1 MRKFTLFLMSLF
13 LTIGAM
19 AQVNYTPNHTGAKS
33 KTDRLVGSISVGG
46 DTYTMP
52 SGTGDT
58 RNSYTDLTATK
69 TFTVKAGAT
78 VTLGMTQS
86 AGSWMNAFVY
96 VDMDNN
102 GFTAGIASNN
112 YTPTGDLV
120 SYSFYNQG
128 YTNDENGRNSAGN
141 SITGNNR
148 STLTL
153 PNWTVPVDLAP
164 GEYRIRFKYDWCN
177 IDPAGAT
184 SNYFGNSFTGH
195 GGEII
200 DAKLVVEPFSYEAID
215 KPTFAKGGN
224 TTKVANIKLNETNIT
239 GFTYTQGEA
248 NSFEMPQVVA
258 GQTYTLNL
266 TYEMAWGDLAIFQID
281 KNSNEKK
288 YGYYTC
294 VWEANA
300 DPLTILTSNNDNI
313 NLMCEELE
321 IESINDLETDISEGS
336 KYLTIPY
343 EITIDDNLEPGDIT
357 IIRVMVGKK
366 DNGAYNAKNIAEG
379 GCLDLVFEVVP
390 SYTLNV
396 TSAGWATLY
405 LDFPAAIPTVE
416 DEEKG
421 VFIATGMTTPGYI
434 DLVKV
439 TGVLPAN
446 TGVIIK
452 ADQGNYTFAYSNE
465 TPADVSEN
473 LLSGSATNTYV
484 EGLAYVLSNKNGIGL
499 YKAELNKNATGGEGN
514 THFLNNAN
522 KAYLPASAASG
533 AAYYSFRFG
542 EGTTGIEE
550 VKAENGE
557 EKAIYDLTGRRV
569 EAITAPGIYII
580 NGKKTL
586 VK

>member
-13 LTIGAM
+13 LAVGAM
-19 AQVNYTPNHTGAKS
+19 AQVNYTPNHIDAKS

-78 VTLGMTQS
+78 VALEMTQS

-128 YTNDENGRNSAGN
+128 YSDDNNGRNSAGN

-148 STLTL
+148 STLAL
-153 PNWTVPVDLAP
+153 PSWTVPANLAP

-177 IDPAGAT
+177 INPAGDTGTYFNGTFT
-184 SNYFGNSFTGH
+184 SH

-215 KPTFAKGGN
+215 KPTFANGGN
-224 TTKVANIKLNETNIT
+224 TTTVAKIELNGTDIT
-239 GFTYTQGEA
+239 GFTYTKGEA
-248 NSFEMPQVVA
+248 NSFKMPQVVA

-266 TYEMAWGDLAIFQID
+266 TYDVNYGDLAIFQID
-281 KNSNEKK
+281 KNSNIKK
-288 YGYYTC
+288 YGYYVC
-294 VWEANA
+294 EWPGDPVGLLENNNA
-300 DPLTILTSNNDNI
+300 TIICQQLKLNSFDDLRIPDNDN
-313 NLMCEELE
+313 L
-321 IESINDLETDISEGS
+321 
-336 KYLTIPY
+336 KFPY
-343 EITIDDNLEPGDIT
+343 KITIDDSLKPGDIT
-357 IIRVMVGKK
+357 VVRIMVGK
-366 DNGAYNAKNIAEG
+366 GSPAYNQKNIAEG
-379 GCLDLVFEVVP
+379 GCLDLVFEVAP
-390 SYTLNV
+390 SHTLNV
-396 TSAGWATLY
+396 TSAGWATLF

-446 TGVIIK
+446 TGVIVRMD
-452 ADQGNYTFAYSNE
+452 AGEHEFTYSNG
-465 TPADVSEN
+465 TPANVSRN
-473 LLSGSATNTYV
+473 LLRGSATNTYV

-499 YKAELNKNATGGEGN
+499 YKAELNFDATGNKVGKEAG

-522 KAYLPASAASG
+522 KAYLPDGTGSSNIAS
-533 AAYYSFRFG
+533 YSFRFG
-542 EGTTGIEE
+542 ENTTAIENVEIENE
-550 VKAENGE
+550 V
-557 EKAIYDLTGRRV
+557 KAIYDLTGRRV
-569 EAITAPGIYII
+569 EVITAPGIYII